1 MTRADAH
8 RLPLAGASM
17 DAAVTVA
24 TLEFT
29 ASPAQVLAEM
39 ARITRPGGRLVAAVL
54 NPASLWGLL
63 DRPARRA
70 PYASGCFLP
79 RDDLLALGQKHGQAR
94 VRGALFAAGRLPAR
108 PLLGPALE
116 ATGKIMG
123 RSGAVQVLTVVTEAD
138 GQPWPATI
146 R

>member
-39 ARITRPGGRLVAAVL
+39 ARITRPGGRLVAVKVIRPELADEAGFRGRFARGGARLFGSAVIVPGFRFGVREH
-54 NPASLWGLL
+54 PAWG
-63 DRPARRA
+63 
-70 PYASGCFLP
+70 C
-79 RDDLLALGQKHGQAR
+79 
-94 VRGALFAAGRLPAR
+94 
-108 PLLGPALE
+108 
-116 ATGKIMG
+116 GKNF
-123 RSGAVQVLTVVTEAD
+123 
-138 GQPWPATI
+138 
-146 R
+146 

>member
-54 NPASLWGLL
+54 NPASL
-63 DRPARRA
+63 
-70 PYASGCFLP
+70 
-79 RDDLLALGQKHGQAR
+79 
-94 VRGALFAAGRLPAR
+94 
-108 PLLGPALE
+108 
-116 ATGKIMG
+116 
-123 RSGAVQVLTVVTEAD
+123 
-138 GQPWPATI
+138 
-146 R
+146 